1 MSEQF
6 PAPDP
11 AAGGPDGSGRLEGA
25 QSPVVVEPAAIACA
39 AAGRVGD
46 IAALLE
52 QEAFFSRCAAR
63 YRAAGFGTPGAAEE
77 RSWRGSWPPLFAALV
92 RAGLED
98 FQVYLEYG
106 TPGGGRRLD
115 ALLVGA
121 APDGVLGLVII
132 ELKQWQTCRILDAER
147 VMRSDG
153 LVTAHPVH
161 QVAAYRSFFQHW
173 RPSGA
178 PRLDVRGVVVLHNA
192 TVDEGAVL
200 AAGAGGDVGI
210 PVVTGQELSG
220 PSDGLAGLL
229 CSGGL
234 TAPDGGQV
242 AAFEGIRWQPS
253 SRLLD
258 HVGADLEGNGAFAL
272 VGDQQDAFVRIR
284 QAAARHLPGRDRHP
298 ASDGGEGAVITV
310 SGGPGSGKTALAVR
324 LLGHLMRVHPAARP
338 RFVTP
343 SGTLRAHLLDAVR
356 GHLAARELFPSAGAL
371 RSTARQTGALVID
384 EAQRL
389 KRSRTHGLPADLTDV
404 LAHVPLA
411 VIFLDE
417 RQIIRPDEGTTVE
430 EIRTAAHRLGRTHHH
445 LELTGSF
452 RCSGSAAYTAWV
464 DALLYGT
471 PTPWTGQAGYDLGLV
486 DDPFQLQEW
495 IEQATAQGHTARTSA
510 GFCWP
515 WTRTRTRGATSLP
528 LDITID
534 TPATAT
540 APARTWKAAWNAATA
555 LTHPDDGRPL
565 APHSQLWASHTGG
578 HQQIGCIYTAQGL
591 EYHHAGVIIGPDL
604 TWKDSHWEAHPGES
618 HDATL
623 RDLTPAQYLP
633 YALNTYRV
641 LLTRGTHTTR
651 IHTTDTHTHQLLGQL
666 IPEAPKPRSPE
677 APKTHRSVKRRH
689 LPGCDTDH

>member
-6 PAPDP
+6 PTPGPAAIDPGGSGRFGRAQSPAVMEP
-11 AAGGPDGSGRLEGA
+11 AAGA
-25 QSPVVVEPAAIACA
+25 VACV
-39 AAGRVGD
+39 AAGRAGD
-46 IAALLE
+46 IAALL
-52 QEAFFSRCAAR
+52 QEDAFYSRCAAR
-63 YRAAGFGTPGAAEE
+63 YRAAGFGTPGSAEE
-77 RSWRGSWPPLFAALV
+77 RSWRNSWPPLFAALM

-98 FQVYLEYG
+98 LQVYLEYG

-121 APDGVLGLVII
+121 APGAAPAGVLGLVVV

-173 RPSGA
+173 RPRDA
-178 PRLDVRGVVVLHNA
+178 PVLDVRGVVVLHNA
-192 TVDEGAVL
+192 TAGEGAAL
-200 AAGAGGDVGI
+200 AAGAGGDAGI
-210 PVVTGQELSG
+210 PVLTAEELSG
-220 PSDGLAGLL
+220 PAGALAGLL
-229 CSGGL
+229 CCGDL
-234 TAPDGGQV
+234 VAPDAGQV
-242 AAFEGIRWQPS
+242 AAFENIRWQPS

-258 HVGADLEGNGAFAL
+258 HVGTDLTGHRAFAL

-284 QAAARHLPGRDRHP
+284 AAASRYLTAFDPGTAQRP
-298 ASDGGEGAVITV
+298 NGQSGTGSGAIVTV

-324 LLGHLMRVHPAARP
+324 LLGYLMRQYPKAAP
-338 RFVTP
+338 RFITP
-343 SGTLRAHLLDAVR
+343 SGTLRAHLLDATR

-371 RSTARQTGALVID
+371 RSTARQAGVLVID

-389 KRSRTHGLPADLTDV
+389 KRGGTRGVPADLAAV
-404 LAHVPLA
+404 LEQVPLA
-411 VIFLDE
+411 VVFLDE

-430 EIRTAAHRLGRTHHH
+430 EIHTAARALGRTHHH

-471 PTPWTGQAGYDLGLV
+471 PTPWTGHTGYDLNLA
-486 DDPFQLQEW
+486 DDPFQLQEE
-495 IEQATAQGHTARTSA
+495 IEHATAQGHTARTTA

-515 WTRTRTRGATSLP
+515 WTRTRPSGATTLP

-534 TPATAT
+534 VPATHPGV
-540 APARTWKAAWNAATA
+540 PARTWRAAWNAATA

-591 EYHHAGVIIGPDL
+591 EYHTAGVIIGPDL
-604 TWKDSHWEAHPGES
+604 TWNNDHWTAHPGES
-618 HDATL
+618 HDASL
-623 RDLTPAQYLP
+623 RGLTPDQYLP

-641 LLTRGTHTTR
+641 LLTRGTHTTH
-651 IHTTDTHTHQLLGQL
+651 IHTTNPTTHHLLASL
-666 IPEAPKPRSPE
+666 IP
-677 APKTHRSVKRRH
+677 KR
-689 LPGCDTDH
+689 

>member
-6 PAPDP
+6 PTPSP
-11 AAGGPDGSGRLEGA
+11 AADGPDGSSRFGRA
-25 QSPVVVEPAAIACA
+25 QSPAVMEPAKAVACV

-52 QEAFFSRCAAR
+52 EEAFFSRCAAR
-63 YRAAGFGTPGAAEE
+63 YRAAGFGAPDAAEE
-77 RSWRGSWPPLFAALV
+77 RSWRNSWPPLFAALV
-92 RAGLED
+92 RAGLKD
-98 FQVYLEYG
+98 LQVYLEYG

-115 ALLVGA
+115 ALLVGVG
-121 APDGVLGLVII
+121 PGGKLVLVVV
-132 ELKQWQTCRILDAER
+132 ELKQWQTCRILDEQR

-173 RPSGA
+173 RPKGA
-178 PRLDVRGVVVLHNA
+178 PGLEVRGVVVLHNA
-192 TVDEGAVL
+192 TAGEGAVL

-210 PVVTGQELSG
+210 PVVSGQELSG

-229 CSGGL
+229 CCGDL
-234 TAPDGGQV
+234 AAPEAGQV
-242 AAFEGIRWQPS
+242 AAFEAIRWQPS

-258 HVGADLEGNGAFAL
+258 HVGADLTGSRAFAL

-284 QAAARHLPGRDRHP
+284 QAAAGHLPTGDADAAP
-298 ASDGGEGAVITV
+298 DGGGEGAVITV

-324 LLGHLMRVHPAARP
+324 LLGYLMRRHPKAAP
-338 RFVTP
+338 RFITP

-356 GHLAARELFPSAGAL
+356 GHLAARELFPAAGAL

-389 KRSRTHGLPADLTDV
+389 KRSRTHGLPADLADV
-404 LAHVPLA
+404 LEQVPLA

-471 PTPWTGQAGYDLGLV
+471 PTPWTGHTGYDLGLA
-486 DDPFQLQEW
+486 DDPFQLQDW
-495 IEQATAQGHTARTSA
+495 IEHATAAGHTARTSA

-515 WTRTRTRGATSLP
+515 WTRTRTRGATTLP
-528 LDITID
+528 LDIAID
-534 TPATAT
+534 VPAGPAT
-540 APARTWKAAWNAATA
+540 PARTWRAAWNAATA
-555 LTHPDDGRPL
+555 LTHPEDGRPL

-604 TWKDSHWEAHPGES
+604 TWENGHWHAHPQHS
-618 HDATL
+618 RDKDL
-623 RDLTPAQYLP
+623 RHLTPDQYLP

-651 IHTTDTHTHQLLGQL
+651 IHTTDPDTHHLLQTL
-666 IPEAPKPRSPE
+666 TRRS
-677 APKTHRSVKRRH
+677 
-689 LPGCDTDH
+689 